1 MPAVCRETPGFL
13 HHSRH
18 PPAAARLRPSASAAP
33 DGTAETAGG
42 RSHRRIVGSML
53 ANLVGLL
60 SLVVGT
66 YVWATIVVRPLVS
79 AVQQF

>member
-1 MPAVCRETPGFL
+1 
-13 HHSRH
+13 
-18 PPAAARLRPSASAAP
+18 
-33 DGTAETAGG
+33 
-42 RSHRRIVGSML
+42 ML